1 MDESTDVTAVVS
13 EEQPAISHD
22 EYLELVSMRQ
32 SLLELKAQKSD
43 VLEFVNVAQ
52 QYAAQLQQAQQQL
65 NVINEALSENTAALQ
80 ERMKEIVEPL
90 GVSGEFTITDTE
102 PHYIV
107 ANQFDLINKKQAF
120 SLLFL
125 CLNYWKERL
134 TSYNSHS
141 IR

>member
-1 MDESTDVTAVVS
+1 MDENAVDSEVEVS
-13 EEQPAISHD
+13 EDRPTITHD

-52 QYAAQLQQAQQQL
+52 QYAAQLQQAQERLSVL
-65 NVINEALSENTAALQ
+65 NDALNENTTALQ
-80 ERMKEIVEPL
+80 DRMKEIVEPL

-107 ANQFDLINKKQAF
+107 AN
-120 SLLFL
+120 S
-125 CLNYWKERL
+125 
-134 TSYNSHS
+134 
-141 IR
+141 

>member
-1 MDESTDVTAVVS
+1 MDENAVDSEVEVS
-13 EEQPAISHD
+13 EEQPSITHE

-65 NVINEALSENTAALQ
+65 NAINEALNENSTAIQ
-80 ERMKEIVEPL
+80 DRMKEIVTPL
-90 GVSGEFTITDTE
+90 GVTGEFTITDSE

-107 ANQFDLINKKQAF
+107 SSTQA
-120 SLLFL
+120 
-125 CLNYWKERL
+125 
-134 TSYNSHS
+134 
-141 IR
+141 

>member
-1 MDESTDVTAVVS
+1 
-13 EEQPAISHD
+13 
-22 EYLELVSMRQ
+22 MRQ

-107 ANQFDLINKKQAF
+107 AN
-120 SLLFL
+120 
-125 CLNYWKERL
+125 
-134 TSYNSHS
+134 
-141 IR
+141 

>member
-32 SLLELKAQKSD
+32 SILELKAQKSD

-52 QYAAQLQQAQQQL
+52 QYAAQLQQAQERL
-65 NVINEALSENTAALQ
+65 NVLNDALNENTTALQ
-80 ERMKEIVEPL
+80 DRMKEIVEPL

-107 ANQFDLINKKQAF
+107 AN
-120 SLLFL
+120 S
-125 CLNYWKERL
+125 
-134 TSYNSHS
+134 
-141 IR
+141 

>member
-1 MDESTDVTAVVS
+1 MDENAVDSEVEVS
-13 EEQPAISHD
+13 EEQPSITHE

-65 NVINEALSENTAALQ
+65 NAINEALNENSTALQ
-80 ERMKEIVEPL
+80 DRMREIVTPL
-90 GVSGEFTITDTE
+90 GVTGEFTITDSE

-107 ANQFDLINKKQAF
+107 SSTQA
-120 SLLFL
+120 
-125 CLNYWKERL
+125 
-134 TSYNSHS
+134 
-141 IR
+141 

>member
-1 MDESTDVTAVVS
+1 MDESTEVTAVVS

-32 SLLELKAQKSD
+32 SILELKAQKSD

-52 QYAAQLQQAQQQL
+52 QYAAQLQQAQERL
-65 NVINEALSENTAALQ
+65 NVLNDALNENTTSLQ
-80 ERMKEIVEPL
+80 DRLKEIVEPL

-107 ANQFDLINKKQAF
+107 AN
-120 SLLFL
+120 S
-125 CLNYWKERL
+125 
-134 TSYNSHS
+134 
-141 IR
+141 

>member
-1 MDESTDVTAVVS
+1 MS
-13 EEQPAISHD
+13 EEVNDVVNETVAEVEEVAAEVDITANPTISHD

-32 SLLELKAQKSD
+32 SILELKAQKSD

-65 NVINEALSENTAALQ
+65 NAINEALTENTSALQ

-102 PHYIV
+102 PHFIV
-107 ANQFDLINKKQAF
+107 PNA
-120 SLLFL
+120 
-125 CLNYWKERL
+125 
-134 TSYNSHS
+134 
-141 IR
+141 

>member
-13 EEQPAISHD
+13 EEQPSISHD

-32 SLLELKAQKSD
+32 SILELKAQKSD

-52 QYAAQLQQAQQQL
+52 QYAAQLQQAQERL
-65 NVINEALSENTAALQ
+65 NVLNDALNENTVSLQ
-80 ERMKEIVEPL
+80 DRMKEIVEPL

-107 ANQFDLINKKQAF
+107 AN
-120 SLLFL
+120 S
-125 CLNYWKERL
+125 
-134 TSYNSHS
+134 
-141 IR
+141 

>member
-65 NVINEALSENTAALQ
+65 AAINEALNENTSALQ
-80 ERMKEIVEPL
+80 DRMKEIVEPL

-107 ANQFDLINKKQAF
+107 AN
-120 SLLFL
+120 S
-125 CLNYWKERL
+125 
-134 TSYNSHS
+134 
-141 IR
+141 

>member
-1 MDESTDVTAVVS
+1 MDESTDVSAVVS

-65 NVINEALSENTAALQ
+65 SAINEALNENTSALQ
-80 ERMKEIVEPL
+80 ERMKEIVTPL

-107 ANQFDLINKKQAF
+107 PNA
-120 SLLFL
+120 
-125 CLNYWKERL
+125 
-134 TSYNSHS
+134 
-141 IR
+141 

>member
-1 MDESTDVTAVVS
+1 MDESTEVTAVVS

-32 SLLELKAQKSD
+32 SILELKAQKSD

-52 QYAAQLQQAQQQL
+52 QYAAQLQQAQERL
-65 NVINEALSENTAALQ
+65 NVLNDALNENTTSLQ
-80 ERMKEIVEPL
+80 DRMKEIVEPL

-107 ANQFDLINKKQAF
+107 AN
-120 SLLFL
+120 S
-125 CLNYWKERL
+125 
-134 TSYNSHS
+134 
-141 IR
+141 

>member
-1 MDESTDVTAVVS
+1 MDESTDVSVVVS

-65 NVINEALSENTAALQ
+65 NAINEALNENTAALQ

-107 ANQFDLINKKQAF
+107 AN
-120 SLLFL
+120 S
-125 CLNYWKERL
+125 
-134 TSYNSHS
+134 
-141 IR
+141 

>member
-52 QYAAQLQQAQQQL
+52 QYAAQLQQAQERL
-65 NVINEALSENTAALQ
+65 NVLNDALNENTTALQ
-80 ERMKEIVEPL
+80 DRMKEIVEPL

-107 ANQFDLINKKQAF
+107 AN
-120 SLLFL
+120 S
-125 CLNYWKERL
+125 
-134 TSYNSHS
+134 
-141 IR
+141 

>member
-32 SLLELKAQKSD
+32 SILELKAQKSD

-52 QYAAQLQQAQQQL
+52 QYAAQLQQAQERLSVL
-65 NVINEALSENTAALQ
+65 NDALNENTTALQ
-80 ERMKEIVEPL
+80 DRMKEIVEPL

-102 PHYIV
+102 PHFIV
-107 ANQFDLINKKQAF
+107 AN
-120 SLLFL
+120 S
-125 CLNYWKERL
+125 
-134 TSYNSHS
+134 
-141 IR
+141 

>member
-1 MDESTDVTAVVS
+1 MDENAVDSEVEVS
-13 EEQPAISHD
+13 EERPTITHD

-65 NVINEALSENTAALQ
+65 AAINEALTENTSALQ

-107 ANQFDLINKKQAF
+107 PNA
-120 SLLFL
+120 
-125 CLNYWKERL
+125 
-134 TSYNSHS
+134 
-141 IR
+141 